1 MWDPEKLAGIATVAL
16 AISTGLMAVR
26 RYIEDRAMLSEK
38 LARLEVNAAQTN
50 EAIEASTKELGM
62 VNAKLENLIGQMTM
76 LCNLWEVTRK

>member
-1 MWDPEKLAGIATVAL
+1 MWDPEKVAGMATVVL

-38 LARLEVNAAQTN
+38 LARLEINAAQTN
-50 EAIEASTKELGM
+50 ESIEESTKELGK

-76 LCNLWEVTRK
+76 LCSLWEAVKR